1 MVGNRRDEG
10 GEGLKMN
17 ELRNKYCVCN
27 YHDVLV
33 LSYSTK
39 HLQLKCSLIMINYH
53 IYIGPNILVTREN
66 VIKIADLGLARSYR
80 TLDQK

>member
-1 MVGNRRDEG
+1 M
-10 GEGLKMN
+10 
-17 ELRNKYCVCN
+17 KYLICY
-27 YHDVLV
+27 YHDALV
-33 LSYSTK
+33 HSYSTNRLILK
-39 HLQLKCSLIMINYH
+39 HLLTMINYH

>member
-1 MVGNRRDEG
+1 MS
-10 GEGLKMN
+10 

-27 YHDVLV
+27 YHDALV

-39 HLQLKCSLIMINYH
+39 HLTVKHLLVTINYN